1 MISMATL
8 RRAICRSLA
17 AQARAERIERARIA
31 AKRRRQ
37 ARIETEHR
45 AARQAGKR
53 HLTEAEKAARAA
65 RERQQE
71 ADRLDLM
78 AERIMRRQAKL
89 SR

>member
-1 MISMATL
+1 MISVATL
-8 RRAICRSLA
+8 CRAICRSMA

-45 AARQAGKR
+45 AAQKAGKR
-53 HLTEAEKAARAA
+53 SLTEAEKAARAA